1 MNNTVFYTLAN
12 PTYKMEQVLE
22 ANRDKVAYLDSEV
35 MQTVVIV
42 DGDTATRVSY
52 SDIATLG
59 ACVDSTEVIE
69 AVRAQR
75 VGHVIDYAPL
85 TNVLRK
91 ERAR

>member
-1 MNNTVFYTLAN
+1 MNTCFYTLTN
-12 PTYKMEQVLE
+12 PTHKVEEVLE

-52 SDIATLG
+52 GDISTLG
-59 ACVDSTEVIE
+59 ACVNSNEVIE

-75 VGHVIDYAPL
+75 IGHVIDYVPL
-85 TNVLRK
+85 INVLRK